1 MDSTVTPR
9 TTEADDALAARADE
23 RLAHAYEQIARAD
36 EQLAR
41 LNEQL
46 ARMEQDAVPHPS
58 VIPLR
63 RPSRGRPALRGLLG
77 LFAAACIVGAA
88 FVSQS
93 SYGEAARPIIAQWAS
108 PYIAS
113 VSRLALATPQ
123 PPAQPGP
130 SSIRLAAAD
139 AAPLQAAPQA
149 ATGPQDTA
157 SPTAALA
164 PPELT
169 QLLQTIA
176 RDLATVQ
183 QGVEELK
190 ANQERMASDN
200 AKSVEQVRASQEQM
214 TRLVAKISEKPSEQ
228 EQRARLAAPLP
239 PPTANPARKPAP
251 AQASSQARAQPLQL
265 QPAPR

>member
-149 ATGPQDTA
+149 ATGPQ

>member
-1 MDSTVTPR
+1 MDSTVTTR
-9 TTEADDALAARADE
+9 TTEANDALAARADE

-41 LNEQL
+41 LNEQM

-77 LFAAACIVGAA
+77 LFAAACIVGVA

-108 PYIAS
+108 PYITS
-113 VSRLALATPQ
+113 FSRLALATQQ

-130 SSIRLAAAD
+130 SSIRLAAAE

-169 QLLQTIA
+169 QLLQRMA

-190 ANQERMASDN
+190 ANQERMAGDN
-200 AKSVEQVRASQEQM
+200 AKAVEQAKASQEQM

-228 EQRARLAAPLP
+228 EQRARLAAPP
-239 PPTANPARKPAP
+239 PQPTANPARKPVP